1 MTPLMRL
8 EQLSKNC
15 HDAIATLKSEATSTR
30 GVWKRRLLLEQLKL
44 LTTYSD
50 ELDAALSAMKEDR
63 SIGATAVDATKA
75 SEFPMTP
82 PLTTER
88 KKKRPRY
95 QLHWASGQSPNPAL
109 KWAIYDWDLICP
121 VAYMQS
127 RVTGR
132 KVCALLNTE
141 AQR

>member
-8 EQLSKNC
+8 EQLVQKWSG
-15 HDAIATLKSEATSTR
+15 EARNMQHLR
-30 GVWKRRLLLEQLKL
+30 GNDPVRFQIERMVV
-44 LTTYSD
+44 

-88 KKKRPRY
+88 KKKRPRS

>member
-50 ELDAALSAMKEDR
+50 ELDAALSAMKEDCAWR
-63 SIGATAVDATKA
+63 LEDGEFYVSACGKVDGFQFNDGGPHENGVRFCFGCGKPLPSPPRTPVETTK
-75 SEFPMTP
+75 
-82 PLTTER
+82 
-88 KKKRPRY
+88 
-95 QLHWASGQSPNPAL
+95 
-109 KWAIYDWDLICP
+109 
-121 VAYMQS
+121 
-127 RVTGR
+127 
-132 KVCALLNTE
+132 
-141 AQR
+141 